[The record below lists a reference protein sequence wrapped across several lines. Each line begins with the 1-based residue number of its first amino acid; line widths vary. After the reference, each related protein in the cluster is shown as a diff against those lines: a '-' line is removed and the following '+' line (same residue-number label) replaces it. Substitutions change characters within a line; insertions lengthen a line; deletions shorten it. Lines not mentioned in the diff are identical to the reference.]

1 MQKLRNLKK
10 QYQLPESRLRENLE
24 QIDRIRTDAV
34 NDIESLTETLQHMAL
49 VTESVQQNYQALL
62 AQNQL
67 LKDTLF
73 SIIDECDCLQE
84 KRCDRCD
91 RIFQV
96 LAGKKPEPKIDPSQ
110 KYKTILTQIRT
121 LR

>member
-84 KRCDRCD
+84 KRCDRCQ
-91 RIFQV
+91 RILQV